1 MRLRSPTGRRGVP
14 TSRRKKIQ
22 LIAVIVVA
30 IPLVGLVSELV
41 APLHPANDLAERM
54 VVAEPPTLSDESPT
68 LCIDGPEFMAALR
81 VDLAAARRRAVVQ
94 TLSFEAD
101 EAGTALAEALIASPA
116 AEKVL
121 LIDTYSRFVVSDKLI
136 FAPTRLLDV
145 PLGKEARRTRRL
157 IKDLEAHGVAVT
169 YGRGFGL
176 GRDNLA
182 ARDHKKIIVADDVA
196 YIGGINFSAHNFLWH
211 DMMLRIADA
220 DVADM
225 LAADVARSRADESGN
240 ARGEFG
246 DVEIVIGAGEGN
258 TAIRDRT
265 AEAIRAA
272 RTSIAVECPYI
283 TEPYFTLLGEARRRG
298 VAVTIVT
305 SEQNNRLG
313 MKQSIMAG
321 CMRNDLELR
330 FVSDRMT
337 HIKAMLI
344 DDETLVMGS
353 ANFDFLSGELQPEL
367 VAVIRD
373 PATVADFDRR
383 VRQPSLAESWQWVGS
398 GEESLSGRVG
408 SGIMT
413 FAQAVLTAAHTR

>member
-1 MRLRSPTGRRGVP
+1 M
-14 TSRRKKIQ
+14 
-22 LIAVIVVA
+22 
-30 IPLVGLVSELV
+30 
-41 APLHPANDLAERM
+41 
-54 VVAEPPTLSDESPT
+54 
-68 LCIDGPEFMAALR
+68 
-81 VDLAAARRRAVVQ
+81 
-94 TLSFEAD
+94 
-101 EAGTALAEALIASPA
+101 
-116 AEKVL
+116 
-121 LIDTYSRFVVSDKLI
+121 
-136 FAPTRLLDV
+136 
-145 PLGKEARRTRRL
+145 
-157 IKDLEAHGVAVT
+157 
-169 YGRGFGL
+169 
-176 GRDNLA
+176 
-182 ARDHKKIIVADDVA
+182 
-196 YIGGINFSAHNFLWH
+196 
-211 DMMLRIADA
+211 
-220 DVADM
+220 
-225 LAADVARSRADESGN
+225 
-240 ARGEFG
+240 
-246 DVEIVIGAGEGN
+246 
-258 TAIRDRT
+258 
-265 AEAIRAA
+265 
-272 RTSIAVECPYI
+272 
-283 TEPYFTLLGEARRRG
+283 
-298 VAVTIVT
+298 TIVT